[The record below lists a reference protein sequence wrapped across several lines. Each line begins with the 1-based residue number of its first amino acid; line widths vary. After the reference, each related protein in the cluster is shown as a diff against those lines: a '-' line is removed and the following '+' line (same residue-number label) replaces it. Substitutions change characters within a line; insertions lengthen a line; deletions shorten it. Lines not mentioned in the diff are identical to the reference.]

1 MQALIFAA
9 TTGVGLFLGTQ
20 FAGIVMDKFRKEGKF
35 QWRPIFLVPGTVALV
50 CILAF
55 MMLFKG

>member
-20 FAGIVMDKFRKEGKF
+20 LAGIAMDRYSCRR
-35 QWRPIFLVPGTVALV
+35 QVPVAEDMDRAAGGDDCGHAGIYPGL
-50 CILAF
+50 
-55 MMLFKG
+55 